1 VSEGAK
7 EDKASWTSFLREMK
21 QRGLKGV
28 QLFVSDK
35 CLGLVEDLCSIC
47 LAAASMVSTILRICS
62 SVSQPC
68 RLLSRRVMRKLST
81 VSSGCHKLE
90 AAMLR
95 LFQFIILTLALALVA
110 LTSAI
115 VTMRLVIHG
124 AEVKI
129 PSFQGLTAPQARAKA
144 AELGVEMS
152 IDNRFYS
159 AEVPAGRILSQSP
172 TPGAVV
178 RREWHVR
185 CIESLGPQTVAIPNL
200 TGQPQRAAIISLRR
214 LGLEVGA
221 VARMP
226 SAAAPETVIAQD
238 PPPGAA
244 GVEKPSV
251 ALLISDPK
259 PANLTLDAASAAT
272 YVMPDFTGRPY
283 VTAAATIT
291 RDGLKLAQE
300 FDSPATSTPENQ
312 PPPQPGT
319 VVAQIPQAGYPI
331 DPNTP
336 IQLTVVR

>member
-1 VSEGAK
+1 
-7 EDKASWTSFLREMK
+7 
-21 QRGLKGV
+21 
-28 QLFVSDK
+28 
-35 CLGLVEDLCSIC
+35 
-47 LAAASMVSTILRICS
+47 
-62 SVSQPC
+62 
-68 RLLSRRVMRKLST
+68 
-81 VSSGCHKLE
+81 
-90 AAMLR
+90 MLR
-95 LFQFIILTLALALVA
+95 LFQCVILILGLALVA
-110 LTSAI
+110 LASAI

-144 AELGVEMS
+144 AALGVEMS

-172 TPGAVV
+172 APGALV

-200 TGQPQRAAIISLRR
+200 LGQPQRSAVIALRR

-221 VARMP
+221 VVQMP
-226 SAAAPETVIAQD
+226 VPSNANGAAPETVLAQD

-251 ALLISDPK
+251 ALLISQ
-259 PANLTLDAASAAT
+259 ASATETTAPGAAPAANQT
-272 YVMPDFTGRPY
+272 AANPSAAYVMPDFTGRPY
-283 VTAAATIT
+283 AAAAAVLA
-291 RDGLKLAQE
+291 RAGLKLAPE
-300 FDSPATSTPENQ
+300 IDAPAAGTLENQ

-319 VVAQIPQAGYPI
+319 VLAQTPQAGYPV
-331 DPNTP
+331 DASTP